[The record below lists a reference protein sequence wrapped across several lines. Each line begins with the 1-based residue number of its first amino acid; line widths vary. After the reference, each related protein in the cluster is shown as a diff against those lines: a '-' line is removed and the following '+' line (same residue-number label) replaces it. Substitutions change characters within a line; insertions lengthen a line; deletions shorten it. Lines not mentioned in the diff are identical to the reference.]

1 MADTRQKLLENFD
14 AEVHDRL
21 KVNFGSSRQNIG
33 RAQELLWRL
42 SKQILD
48 EHASFDDEARCF
60 TVTSVPSAVTECD
73 VGDAFHL
80 GNRPVAH
87 SHKYRLGHPIAQW
100 VLEAAKQ
107 RPTPDSSIVFD
118 YSAWNVN
125 AVALESFVGCTGS
138 LVVEKLVVAG
148 SEMEEHLLLVAVT
161 DDQRSLDPEATRRM
175 LELPADVTTE
185 RRGAALGSTA
195 AIDALD
201 TRRSEVLADLADR
214 QATWFDQEIDKFD
227 RWADDQRH
235 ALRAELKDLDAE
247 IKDLKRSGRTA
258 GALPEKLALQRK
270 IRDAESRRDG
280 GMARIRR
287 QRTGRGS

>member
-1 MADTRQKLLENFD
+1 M
-14 AEVHDRL
+14 
-21 KVNFGSSRQNIG
+21 
-33 RAQELLWRL
+33 
-42 SKQILD
+42 
-48 EHASFDDEARCF
+48 
-60 TVTSVPSAVTECD
+60 
-73 VGDAFHL
+73 
-80 GNRPVAH
+80 
-87 SHKYRLGHPIAQW
+87 
-100 VLEAAKQ
+100 
-107 RPTPDSSIVFD
+107 
-118 YSAWNVN
+118 
-125 AVALESFVGCTGS
+125 
-138 LVVEKLVVAG
+138 VEKLVVAG